1 MSDLRRDKRFTR
13 DVVDQLAAAFEA
25 VESEGYEVE
34 DAATCLRAIE
44 WIVSQDLTSDQ
55 KLHHINRLL
64 ALGKVEN
71 LNLAEFI
78 RPQSYPPRSANAPR

>member
-1 MSDLRRDKRFTR
+1 MTPRETFIRDLRRDPRIAGHAD
-13 DVVDQLAAAFEA
+13 DVAQVFKLM
-25 VESEGYEVE
+25 ESEGYEIE

-44 WIVSQDLTSDQ
+44 WIISQDLTVDQ

-71 LNLAEFI
+71 LNLQEFI
-78 RPQSYPPRSANAPR
+78 RPQ

>member
-1 MSDLRRDKRFTR
+1 
-13 DVVDQLAAAFEA
+13 

-44 WIVSQDLTSDQ
+44 WIVSRDLTADK

-64 ALGKVEN
+64 SLGKVEN
-71 LNLAEFI
+71 LNLAEII
-78 RPQSYPPRSANAPR
+78 RPQ

>member
-1 MSDLRRDKRFTR
+1 MTPRETFIRDLRRDRRFAGHAEVIS
-13 DVVDQLAAAFEA
+13 DGLKAM
-25 VESEGYEVE
+25 ESEGYEVE

-44 WIVSQDLTSDQ
+44 WIISQDLTVDR
-55 KLHHINRLL
+55 KLHHIDRLL

-78 RPQSYPPRSANAPR
+78 RLQ